1 MKLHILINKNKE
13 PESCIVRLYSSE
25 SRANQDYELLADK
38 ESFSLLNFDVFPS
51 IKRENKKG
59 EFIPFKNVE

>member
-13 PESCIVRLYSSE
+13 PENCIVRLYSSE
-25 SRANQDYELLADK
+25 SRAKEDYELLADK

-51 IKRENKKG
+51 IKRKIGKLEP
-59 EFIPFKNVE
+59 FIEK